1 MPFRLL
7 ISSTADYPFI
17 QDDVDA
23 LQEEF
28 EIDRYVGNG
37 IDGVIENFRRAGR
50 ADVSISWFGSVY
62 TAPMVRGAQGKGKGS
77 IVILGGVDTACD
89 HQMGYGLWR
98 SRWKGRMLAWGLRH
112 ADVVFAVDESLR
124 RSLERC
130 SGQSWPDIR
139 ILPTGYDPDAWTAHG
154 ERHRT
159 VLTVATL
166 DIPQRVQIK
175 GIDLLVEAARRLPD
189 IPFDVVGVHPAIDE
203 SLRGLLPPNVTLH
216 RPIPRE
222 ELRHRY
228 SGAAVY
234 CQPSRRE
241 GLPNTLCEAML
252 CGCIPVGTEVGGI
265 PGVIGETGWIVPSD
279 DVVSLVNAIRE
290 AIDGTGERRNAARA
304 RIVERYSRTERRRKL
319 IETITHIAHAKTD
332 R

>member
-1 MPFRLL
+1 MPLRLL

-17 QDDVDA
+17 QDDVDG
-23 LQEEF
+23 LKGEF
-28 EIDRYVGNG
+28 EVERYIGSG
-37 IDGVIENFRRAGR
+37 IDGAIENYRRAAR
-50 ADVSISWFGSVY
+50 ADVSISWFGSVC
-62 TAPMVRGAQGKGKGS
+62 TALMVGGARRNGKGS

-89 HQMGYGLWR
+89 RQMEYGIWR

-130 SGQSWPDIR
+130 SGEAWIGIR
-139 ILPTGYDPDAWTAHG
+139 ILPTGYDPEAWTSRG
-154 ERHRT
+154 ERHRS

-175 GIDLLVEAARRLPD
+175 GIDILIEAARRLPD
-189 IPFDVVGVHPAIDE
+189 IPFDVVGVHPAIDK
-203 SLRGLLPPNVTLH
+203 SLRGLLPPNISLH
-216 RPIPRE
+216 PPTSRT
-222 ELRHRY
+222 ELRDRY
-228 SGAAVY
+228 SGASVY

-265 PGVIGETGWIVPSD
+265 PGVIGMTGWVVPSD
-279 DVVSLVNAIRE
+279 DVASLVNAIRE
-290 AIDGTGERRNAARA
+290 AIDGTEERRDSARA
-304 RIVERYSRTERRRKL
+304 RIVERYSRNERHRIL
-319 IETITHIAHAKTD
+319 IETITNIAHAKTD